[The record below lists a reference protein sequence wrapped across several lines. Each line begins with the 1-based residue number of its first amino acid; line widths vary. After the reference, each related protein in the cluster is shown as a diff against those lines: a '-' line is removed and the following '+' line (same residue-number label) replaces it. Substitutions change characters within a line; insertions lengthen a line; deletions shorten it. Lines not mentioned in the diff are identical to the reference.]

1 MATHYLATTG
11 SVTQELYGIYGSWK
25 NVTHKIKV
33 DLTITA
39 AGAVSFTITSSH
51 SSGGNLSLW
60 VEINGK
66 EIVPTGYYGWFQDS
80 NGKDYFKGPKISS
93 SYTTSTKFPYNQNST
108 CTGSAGTVSGG
119 SVSVKIKLIKGSSY
133 SGWPDAWTASLKS
146 GSVSRS
152 YWTDIAAPSQSS
164 ISDTY
169 ANSYSI
175 TGYTSKAGTNNAIN
189 KTTLYYKVGSGS
201 YTAVANN
208 ALTYSGSFTPSGT
221 ANTIAVSA
229 YTTVDG
235 VRNDPSSTAKTVNI
249 RQYKA
254 PNKPKNLTIASSSY
268 KNGRLTIKQ
277 DWTFT
282 WTASTP
288 GTGTGTTNGTDSN
301 QTTSKV
307 KGYKITI
314 QKKTGSGNFT
324 NIAIKN
330 SSGTTITDSSHNY
343 YANVTSLTFSPLK
356 SNILPGDQVK
366 IIVKP
371 YTQYGRNNDGDY
383 LYGTEASYT
392 TITVQNAGVMRVKAK
407 TGGTA
412 SNPVYNW
419 REGVVWVKVN
429 KGTAAKPNVQWVE
442 ADIVKTKVGTLWR
455 ESQ

>member
-1 MATHYLATTG
+1 MGYLATSKTITVRNYSYDG
-11 SVTQELYGIYGSWK
+11 VSWAQISVVIS
-25 NVTHKIKV
+25 V
-33 DLTITA
+33 TA
-39 AGAVSFTITSSH
+39 AGAVTAKMTATHHDAGWMCKGLIVKVNDTTLFSNNYVSATSECIKDD
-51 SSGGNLSLW
+51 SGVSG
-60 VEINGK
+60 
-66 EIVPTGYYGWFQDS
+66 
-80 NGKDYFKGPKISS
+80 
-93 SYTTSTKFPYNQNST
+93 KFPYYSGYT
-108 CTGSAGTVSGG
+108 CTKSAGTVSG
-119 SVSVKIKLIKGSSY
+119 STVSYDIRIDCMSDGNAHGWSGGEEKSYADGGKKNNYKGTTKASSFARDSY
-133 SGWPDAWTASLKS
+133 TEASA
-146 GSVSRS
+146 G
-152 YWTDIAAPSQSS
+152 TFTFT
-164 ISDTY
+164 DTY
-169 ANSYSI
+169 DNGFKVTANKGTGNSSNNTTGLKDRKWGYS
-175 TGYTSKAGTNNAIN
+175 TTTRTTAFTDGTRNAIA
-189 KTTLYYKVGSGS
+189 T
-201 YTAVANN
+201 
-208 ALTYSGSFTPSGT
+208 SGT
-221 ANTIAVSA
+221 ANTRTVYVEATTTQTYGSDKKGTDSFAV
-229 YTTVDG
+229 
-235 VRNDPSSTAKTVNI
+235 

-314 QKKTGSGNFT
+314 QKKTGSGSFAA
-324 NIAIKN
+324 IAIKN

-356 SNILPGDQVK
+356 SDILPGDQVK

-383 LYGTEASYT
+383 LYGTEESYT

-407 TGGTA
+407 TGGTT

-429 KGTAAKPNVQWVE
+429 KGTAAKPNIQWVE
-442 ADIVKTKVGTLWR
+442 ADIVKTKVGNNWR